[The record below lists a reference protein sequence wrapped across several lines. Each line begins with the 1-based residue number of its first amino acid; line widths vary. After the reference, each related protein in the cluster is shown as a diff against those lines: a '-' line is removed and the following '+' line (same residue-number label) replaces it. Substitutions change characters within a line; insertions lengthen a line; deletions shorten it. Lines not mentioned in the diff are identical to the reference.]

1 MVLSAKAEEK
11 EPLIIE
17 MLNKR
22 GKEKMLYGQDV
33 VKIEVGQ
40 TITWTPDSK
49 GHNVQFVSVPEGV
62 EKVKSKLSKEFS
74 YTFEQEGAYL
84 YVCTPHASMGM
95 IGVVINDAIIMLVK
109 LQRELNPTLKKDRTP
124 KAIAT
129 IAKTRLRAIF
139 LTTITTVAGVM
150 PTAYGIGGY
159 DAMLSDMMLA
169 LVWGLIFGTTITLFL
184 IPAAYDAELSFLSLF
199 KRKKK

>member
-1 MVLSAKAEEK
+1 MRNFYLIFMFVCFMGGMVLSAKAEEK

-33 VKIEVGQ
+33 VKIDVGQ

-95 IGVVINDAIIMLVK
+95 IGMVIVG
-109 LQRELNPTLKKDRTP
+109 E
-124 KAIAT
+124 
-129 IAKTRLRAIF
+129 
-139 LTTITTVAGVM
+139 
-150 PTAYGIGGY
+150 
-159 DAMLSDMMLA
+159 SDVNLDEA
-169 LVWGLIFGTTITLFL
+169 LDYKFRGK
-184 IPAAYDAELSFLSLF
+184 S
-199 KRKKK
+199 KKKFKKIVKSLEDV

>member
-1 MVLSAKAEEK
+1 MRNFYLVFMLVCFMGGMVLSAKAEEK

-33 VKIEVGQ
+33 AKIDVGQ

-74 YTFEQEGAYL
+74 YTFEQEGVYL

-95 IGVVINDAIIMLVK
+95 IGVVVVGESDVNLDEV
-109 LQRELNPTLKKDRTP
+109 LNYKFRGKSKK
-124 KAIAT
+124 KFKK
-129 IAKTRLRAIF
+129 IAK
-139 LTTITTVAGVM
+139 
-150 PTAYGIGGY
+150 
-159 DAMLSDMMLA
+159 
-169 LVWGLIFGTTITLFL
+169 
-184 IPAAYDAELSFLSLF
+184 SLEDV
-199 KRKKK
+199 

>member
-1 MVLSAKAEEK
+1 MKNFYLIFMLVCFMGGMVLSAKAEEK

-33 VKIEVGQ
+33 ARIDVGQ

-74 YTFEQEGAYL
+74 YTFEQEGVYL

-95 IGVVINDAIIMLVK
+95 IGVVVVGESDVNLDEVLDYK
-109 LQRELNPTLKKDRTP
+109 FRGKSKK
-124 KAIAT
+124 KFKK
-129 IAKTRLRAIF
+129 IAK
-139 LTTITTVAGVM
+139 
-150 PTAYGIGGY
+150 
-159 DAMLSDMMLA
+159 
-169 LVWGLIFGTTITLFL
+169 
-184 IPAAYDAELSFLSLF
+184 SLEDV
-199 KRKKK
+199 

>member
-1 MVLSAKAEEK
+1 MKLYLILIVACFMGGMVLSAKAEEK

-22 GKEKMLYGQDV
+22 GKDKMLYGQDV
-33 VKIEVGQ
+33 ARIDVGQ

-74 YTFEQEGAYL
+74 YTFEQEGVYL

-95 IGVVINDAIIMLVK
+95 IGMVIVG
-109 LQRELNPTLKKDRTP
+109 E
-124 KAIAT
+124 
-129 IAKTRLRAIF
+129 
-139 LTTITTVAGVM
+139 
-150 PTAYGIGGY
+150 
-159 DAMLSDMMLA
+159 SDVNLDEV
-169 LVWGLIFGTTITLFL
+169 LDYKFRGK
-184 IPAAYDAELSFLSLF
+184 S
-199 KRKKK
+199 KKKFKKIVKSLEDV

>member
-1 MVLSAKAEEK
+1 MKNFYLIFMLVCFMGGMLLSAKAEEK

-33 VKIEVGQ
+33 VRVDIGQ

-74 YTFEQEGAYL
+74 YTFEQEGVYL

-95 IGVVINDAIIMLVK
+95 IGMVIVG
-109 LQRELNPTLKKDRTP
+109 E
-124 KAIAT
+124 
-129 IAKTRLRAIF
+129 
-139 LTTITTVAGVM
+139 
-150 PTAYGIGGY
+150 
-159 DAMLSDMMLA
+159 SDVNLDEV
-169 LVWGLIFGTTITLFL
+169 LDYKFRGK
-184 IPAAYDAELSFLSLF
+184 S
-199 KRKKK
+199 KKKFKKILKSLEDV

>member
-1 MVLSAKAEEK
+1 MKNFYLIFMLVCFMGGMVLSAKAEEK

-33 VKIEVGQ
+33 AKIDVGQ

-74 YTFEQEGAYL
+74 YTFEQEGVYL

-95 IGVVINDAIIMLVK
+95 IGVVVVGDSDVNLDEVLDYKFRGKSKKKFKKIVK
-109 LQRELNPTLKKDRTP
+109 LLED
-124 KAIAT
+124 
-129 IAKTRLRAIF
+129 
-139 LTTITTVAGVM
+139 V
-150 PTAYGIGGY
+150 
-159 DAMLSDMMLA
+159 
-169 LVWGLIFGTTITLFL
+169 
-184 IPAAYDAELSFLSLF
+184 
-199 KRKKK
+199 

>member
-1 MVLSAKAEEK
+1 MRNFYLIFMLVCFMGGMVLSAKAEDK

-33 VKIEVGQ
+33 ARVDVGQ

-74 YTFEQEGAYL
+74 YTFEQEGVYL

-95 IGVVINDAIIMLVK
+95 IGVVVVGNSDINIDEVFDYK
-109 LQRELNPTLKKDRTP
+109 FRGKSKK
-124 KAIAT
+124 KFKK
-129 IAKTRLRAIF
+129 IAKL
-139 LTTITTVAGVM
+139 LEDV
-150 PTAYGIGGY
+150 
-159 DAMLSDMMLA
+159 
-169 LVWGLIFGTTITLFL
+169 
-184 IPAAYDAELSFLSLF
+184 
-199 KRKKK
+199 

>member
-1 MVLSAKAEEK
+1 MKNFYLIFMLVCFMGGMVLSAKAEEK

-33 VKIEVGQ
+33 ARVEVGQ
-40 TITWTPDSK
+40 TVTWTPDSK

-74 YTFEQEGAYL
+74 YTFEQEGVYL

-95 IGVVINDAIIMLVK
+95 IGMVIVGESDVNLD
-109 LQRELNPTLKKDRTP
+109 ELLDYKFRGK
-124 KAIAT
+124 
-129 IAKTRLRAIF
+129 
-139 LTTITTVAGVM
+139 
-150 PTAYGIGGY
+150 
-159 DAMLSDMMLA
+159 S
-169 LVWGLIFGTTITLFL
+169 
-184 IPAAYDAELSFLSLF
+184 
-199 KRKKK
+199 KKKFKKIVKSLEDV

>member
-1 MVLSAKAEEK
+1 MRNFYLIFMVVCFFGGMVLSAKAEEK
-11 EPLIIE
+11 EPLVIE

-74 YTFEQEGAYL
+74 YTFEQEGVYL

-95 IGVVINDAIIMLVK
+95 IGVVVVGESDVNLDEV
-109 LQRELNPTLKKDRTP
+109 LNYKFRGKSKK
-124 KAIAT
+124 KFKK
-129 IAKTRLRAIF
+129 IAK
-139 LTTITTVAGVM
+139 
-150 PTAYGIGGY
+150 
-159 DAMLSDMMLA
+159 
-169 LVWGLIFGTTITLFL
+169 
-184 IPAAYDAELSFLSLF
+184 SLEDV
-199 KRKKK
+199 

>member
-1 MVLSAKAEEK
+1 MKNFYLIFMLVCFMGGMVLSAKAEEK
-11 EPLIIE
+11 EPLVIE

-33 VKIEVGQ
+33 ARVEVGQ

-95 IGVVINDAIIMLVK
+95 IGVVIVGNTPSDINLPAATPVKSEPSPENFVAVSVPSAELKVK
-109 LQRELNPTLKKDRTP
+109 LLP
-124 KAIAT
+124 
-129 IAKTRLRAIF
+129 
-139 LTTITTVAGVM
+139 V
-150 PTAYGIGGY
+150 
-159 DAMLSDMMLA
+159 
-169 LVWGLIFGTTITLFL
+169 
-184 IPAAYDAELSFLSLF
+184 
-199 KRKKK
+199 

>member
-1 MVLSAKAEEK
+1 MRNFYLIFMIVCFMGGMVLSAKAEEK

-33 VKIEVGQ
+33 ARVEVGQ
-40 TITWTPDSK
+40 TVTWTPDSK

-74 YTFEQEGAYL
+74 YTFEQEGVYL

-95 IGVVINDAIIMLVK
+95 IGMVIVG
-109 LQRELNPTLKKDRTP
+109 E
-124 KAIAT
+124 
-129 IAKTRLRAIF
+129 
-139 LTTITTVAGVM
+139 
-150 PTAYGIGGY
+150 
-159 DAMLSDMMLA
+159 SDVNLDEV
-169 LVWGLIFGTTITLFL
+169 LDYKFRGK
-184 IPAAYDAELSFLSLF
+184 S
-199 KRKKK
+199 KKKFKKIVKSLEDV

>member
-1 MVLSAKAEEK
+1 MKNFYLIFMLVCFMGGMVLSAKAEEK

-22 GKEKMLYGQDV
+22 GKDKMLYGQDV
-33 VKIEVGQ
+33 AKIDVGQ

-74 YTFEQEGAYL
+74 YTFEQEGVYL

-95 IGVVINDAIIMLVK
+95 IGVVVVGDSDVNLDEVLDYK
-109 LQRELNPTLKKDRTP
+109 FRGKSKK
-124 KAIAT
+124 KFKK
-129 IAKTRLRAIF
+129 IAKSLE
-139 LTTITTVAGVM
+139 GV
-150 PTAYGIGGY
+150 
-159 DAMLSDMMLA
+159 
-169 LVWGLIFGTTITLFL
+169 
-184 IPAAYDAELSFLSLF
+184 
-199 KRKKK
+199 

>member
-1 MVLSAKAEEK
+1 MRNFYLIFMFVCFMGGMVLSAKAEEK

-33 VKIEVGQ
+33 ARVEVGQ

-49 GHNVQFVSVPEGV
+49 GHNVQFVSVPDGV

-74 YTFEQEGAYL
+74 YTFEQEGVYL

-95 IGVVINDAIIMLVK
+95 IGVVVVG
-109 LQRELNPTLKKDRTP
+109 E
-124 KAIAT
+124 
-129 IAKTRLRAIF
+129 
-139 LTTITTVAGVM
+139 
-150 PTAYGIGGY
+150 
-159 DAMLSDMMLA
+159 SDVNLDEV
-169 LVWGLIFGTTITLFL
+169 LDYKFRGK
-184 IPAAYDAELSFLSLF
+184 S
-199 KRKKK
+199 KKKFKKILESLEGV

>member
-1 MVLSAKAEEK
+1 MRNFYLIFMLVCFMGGMVLSAKAEEK

-95 IGVVINDAIIMLVK
+95 IGVVVVGESDINLDEVLDYK
-109 LQRELNPTLKKDRTP
+109 FRGK
-124 KAIAT
+124 
-129 IAKTRLRAIF
+129 
-139 LTTITTVAGVM
+139 
-150 PTAYGIGGY
+150 
-159 DAMLSDMMLA
+159 S
-169 LVWGLIFGTTITLFL
+169 
-184 IPAAYDAELSFLSLF
+184 
-199 KRKKK
+199 KKKFKKIVKSLEDV

>member
-33 VKIEVGQ
+33 AKIDVGQ

-74 YTFEQEGAYL
+74 YTFEQEGVYL

-95 IGVVINDAIIMLVK
+95 IGVVVVG
-109 LQRELNPTLKKDRTP
+109 E
-124 KAIAT
+124 
-129 IAKTRLRAIF
+129 
-139 LTTITTVAGVM
+139 
-150 PTAYGIGGY
+150 
-159 DAMLSDMMLA
+159 SDVNLDEV
-169 LVWGLIFGTTITLFL
+169 LDYKFRGK
-184 IPAAYDAELSFLSLF
+184 S
-199 KRKKK
+199 KKKFKKIVNSLEGA

>member
-1 MVLSAKAEEK
+1 MKNFYLIFMLVCFMGGMVLSAKAEEK

-33 VKIEVGQ
+33 AKIDVGQ

-62 EKVKSKLSKEFS
+62 EEVKSKLSKEFS
-74 YTFEQEGAYL
+74 YTFEQEGVYL

-95 IGVVINDAIIMLVK
+95 IGVVVVG
-109 LQRELNPTLKKDRTP
+109 E
-124 KAIAT
+124 
-129 IAKTRLRAIF
+129 
-139 LTTITTVAGVM
+139 
-150 PTAYGIGGY
+150 
-159 DAMLSDMMLA
+159 SDVNLDEV
-169 LVWGLIFGTTITLFL
+169 LDYKFRGK
-184 IPAAYDAELSFLSLF
+184 S
-199 KRKKK
+199 KKKFKKIVKSLEGA

>member
-1 MVLSAKAEEK
+1 MKNFYLIFMLVCFMGGMVLSAKAEEK

-33 VKIEVGQ
+33 AKIDVGQ

-62 EKVKSKLSKEFS
+62 EKVKSKLSKDFS
-74 YTFEQEGAYL
+74 YTFEQEGVYL

-95 IGVVINDAIIMLVK
+95 IGVVVVG
-109 LQRELNPTLKKDRTP
+109 E
-124 KAIAT
+124 
-129 IAKTRLRAIF
+129 
-139 LTTITTVAGVM
+139 
-150 PTAYGIGGY
+150 
-159 DAMLSDMMLA
+159 SDVNLDEV
-169 LVWGLIFGTTITLFL
+169 LDYKFRGK
-184 IPAAYDAELSFLSLF
+184 S
-199 KRKKK
+199 KKKFKKIVKSLEGA

>member
-1 MVLSAKAEEK
+1 MVVCFMGGMLLSAKAEEK

-33 VKIEVGQ
+33 ARVDVGQ

-74 YTFEQEGAYL
+74 YTFEQEGVYL

-95 IGVVINDAIIMLVK
+95 IGVVVVGESDVNLDEV
-109 LQRELNPTLKKDRTP
+109 LNYKFRGKSKK
-124 KAIAT
+124 KFKK
-129 IAKTRLRAIF
+129 IAK
-139 LTTITTVAGVM
+139 
-150 PTAYGIGGY
+150 
-159 DAMLSDMMLA
+159 
-169 LVWGLIFGTTITLFL
+169 
-184 IPAAYDAELSFLSLF
+184 SLEGA
-199 KRKKK
+199 

>member
-1 MVLSAKAEEK
+1 MGGMLLSAKAEEK

-33 VKIEVGQ
+33 ARVDVGQ

-74 YTFEQEGAYL
+74 YTFEQEGVYL

-95 IGVVINDAIIMLVK
+95 IGVVVVGESDVNLDEV
-109 LQRELNPTLKKDRTP
+109 LNYKFRGKSKK
-124 KAIAT
+124 KFKK
-129 IAKTRLRAIF
+129 IAK
-139 LTTITTVAGVM
+139 
-150 PTAYGIGGY
+150 
-159 DAMLSDMMLA
+159 
-169 LVWGLIFGTTITLFL
+169 
-184 IPAAYDAELSFLSLF
+184 SLEGA
-199 KRKKK
+199 

>member
-1 MVLSAKAEEK
+1 MRNFYLIFMVVCFFGGMVLSAKAEEK
-11 EPLIIE
+11 GPLIIE

-33 VKIEVGQ
+33 AKIYVGQ

-74 YTFEQEGAYL
+74 YTFEQEGVYL

-95 IGVVINDAIIMLVK
+95 IGVVVVGDSDVNLDEVLDYK
-109 LQRELNPTLKKDRTP
+109 FRGKSKK
-124 KAIAT
+124 KFKK
-129 IAKTRLRAIF
+129 IAK
-139 LTTITTVAGVM
+139 
-150 PTAYGIGGY
+150 
-159 DAMLSDMMLA
+159 
-169 LVWGLIFGTTITLFL
+169 
-184 IPAAYDAELSFLSLF
+184 SLEGA
-199 KRKKK
+199 

>member
-1 MVLSAKAEEK
+1 MKNFYLIFMLVCFMGGMVLSAKAEEK

-22 GKEKMLYGQDV
+22 GKEKKLYGQDV
-33 VKIEVGQ
+33 ARVEVGQ

-95 IGVVINDAIIMLVK
+95 IGMVIVG
-109 LQRELNPTLKKDRTP
+109 E
-124 KAIAT
+124 
-129 IAKTRLRAIF
+129 
-139 LTTITTVAGVM
+139 
-150 PTAYGIGGY
+150 
-159 DAMLSDMMLA
+159 SDVNLDEV
-169 LVWGLIFGTTITLFL
+169 LDYKFRGK
-184 IPAAYDAELSFLSLF
+184 S
-199 KRKKK
+199 KKKFKKIVKSLEDV

>member
-1 MVLSAKAEEK
+1 MRNFYLIFMLVCFMGGMVLSAKAEEK

-33 VKIEVGQ
+33 VKIDVGQ

-74 YTFEQEGAYL
+74 YTFEQEGVYL

-95 IGVVINDAIIMLVK
+95 IGVVVVGNSDVNLDEVLDYK
-109 LQRELNPTLKKDRTP
+109 FRGKSKK
-124 KAIAT
+124 KFKK
-129 IAKTRLRAIF
+129 IAK
-139 LTTITTVAGVM
+139 
-150 PTAYGIGGY
+150 
-159 DAMLSDMMLA
+159 
-169 LVWGLIFGTTITLFL
+169 
-184 IPAAYDAELSFLSLF
+184 SLEDV
-199 KRKKK
+199 

>member
-1 MVLSAKAEEK
+1 MVVCFFGGMVLSAKAEEK
-11 EPLIIE
+11 EPLVIE

-33 VKIEVGQ
+33 ARVDVGQ

-95 IGVVINDAIIMLVK
+95 IGVVVVGESDVNLDEVK
-109 LQRELNPTLKKDRTP
+109 KYKFRGK
-124 KAIAT
+124 
-129 IAKTRLRAIF
+129 
-139 LTTITTVAGVM
+139 
-150 PTAYGIGGY
+150 
-159 DAMLSDMMLA
+159 S
-169 LVWGLIFGTTITLFL
+169 
-184 IPAAYDAELSFLSLF
+184 
-199 KRKKK
+199 KKKFKKILKSLEDV